1 MCGVVWCV
9 CECVCKREGGGREAG
24 TEGEGGKEGGKKGEG
39 EEERGE
45 VESCIFVSL
54 CGVFTI

>member
-1 MCGVVWCV
+1 MA
-9 CECVCKREGGGREAG
+9 EEEGGKEESKAGWIDGR
-24 TEGEGGKEGGKKGEG
+24 KEGGKKGEG